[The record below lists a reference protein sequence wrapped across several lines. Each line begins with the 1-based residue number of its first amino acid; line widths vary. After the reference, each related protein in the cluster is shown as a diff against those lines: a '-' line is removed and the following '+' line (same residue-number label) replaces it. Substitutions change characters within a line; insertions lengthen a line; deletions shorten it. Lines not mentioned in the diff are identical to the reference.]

1 MRHSQS
7 LQLGI
12 LRYDAATSGRNYL
25 KMVTTPFTDF
35 WVLPTKCNHN
45 TFATEKIIKKTIK
58 T

>member
-25 KMVTTPFTDF
+25 KMMTTPFTEI

-45 TFATEKIIKKTIK
+45 TFATEKII
-58 T
+58 